1 MLDSQG
7 RIAIGKEILS
17 RVNLKKKQEINIFL
31 DYNERRLLIL
41 SAADPRR
48 TALYFVTKHMID
60 EKGRIFVPSQI
71 RNAFKDA
78 TYLPV
83 ERDGNVYILI
93 LQNQKEPE

>member
-17 RVNLKKKQEINIFL
+17 RVNLKTKQEINFFL

-48 TALYFVTKHMID
+48 TDLYFVAKQTID
-60 EKGRIFVPSQI
+60 EKGRIFMPAQI
-71 RNAFKDA
+71 RKAFKDA

-83 ERDGNVYILI
+83 EKDGNMYILI
-93 LQNQKEPE
+93 FENEKKSE